1 MGKPDNRITVN
12 LTDQAELAMRETMA
26 RTGRTITEAVSAAM
40 IRANFFEDQIARGK
54 GILIEDENGELERI
68 HLL

>member
-1 MGKPDNRITVN
+1 MSRSGNRITVN
-12 LTDQAELAMRETMA
+12 LTDAAEAAMRETMA
-26 RTGRTITEAVSAAM
+26 RTGRTITEAVSMAM

-54 GILIEDENGELERI
+54 GILVEDKNGELERI